1 MPEKKNKFEDKLKEL
16 GGIVESLESGEV
28 ELEDMLSLFEK
39 GIKLT
44 KECTKELTEAE
55 QKINVL
61 IKSVNGEITEEPF
74 EKAE

>member
-1 MPEKKNKFEDKLKEL
+1 MAENKFEDKLKEL
-16 GGIVESLESGEV
+16 GNIVENLENGDVNLDE
-28 ELEDMLSLFEK
+28 MLSLFEK

-61 IKSVNGEITEEPF
+61 IKSANGEMEEKPF
-74 EKAE
+74 TQAE